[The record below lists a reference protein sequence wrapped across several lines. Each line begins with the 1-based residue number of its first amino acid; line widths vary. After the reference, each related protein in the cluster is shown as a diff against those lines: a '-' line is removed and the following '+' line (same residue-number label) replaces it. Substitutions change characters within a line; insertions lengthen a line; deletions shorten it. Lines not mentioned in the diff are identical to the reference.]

1 MNVQDLVPCEKLR
14 ECPLFSRIS
23 MEDLEPLMGDAVL
36 ERHAAGTVLFHQG
49 DRADRFFVILH
60 GRVVLYVGEEHD
72 APSIAGIIGPGQTF
86 AEAAICGQ
94 GVYPMTAE
102 MLEPTEVVAIP
113 GEPFCR
119 LLEQRFDLVL
129 SMLGEMSLRLRGLLR
144 QITDLKMKTTAQRLA
159 THLLGL
165 TKARTGGAE
174 IRLQYGKKLL
184 ASELG
189 MQPETLSRAFLR
201 LQPLGVRYHKADD
214 VFRIRDV
221 AALREFSE
229 SPKVDS

>member
-1 MNVQDLVPCEKLR
+1 VVVQDLIPCEKLKG
-14 ECPLFSRIS
+14 CPLFSRLS
-23 MEDLEPLMGDAVL
+23 VEDLEPLMGDAVL
-36 ERHAAGTVLFHQG
+36 ERHAAGAVFFRQG
-49 DRADRFFVILH
+49 ERAERFFVILK
-60 GRVVLYVGEEHD
+60 GRVVLYVGDGDTEQ
-72 APSIAGIIGPGQTF
+72 SIAGIVGPGQTF

-102 MLEPTEVVAIP
+102 ALEPTEVVAIP

-144 QITDLKMKTTAQRLA
+144 QIMDLKMKTTAQRLA
-159 THLLGL
+159 AHLLGL
-165 TKARTGGAE
+165 TEAETGRAE

-221 AALREFSE
+221 GALREFSE
-229 SPKVDS
+229 SPKADG

>member
-1 MNVQDLVPCEKLR
+1 VQDPVPSEKLKG
-14 ECPLFSRIS
+14 CPLFYRVSS
-23 MEDLEPLMGDAVL
+23 EDLEPLAGAAVL
-36 ERHAAGTVLFHQG
+36 ERHPAGAVLFHQG
-49 DRADRFFVILH
+49 DPADRFFVIVQ
-60 GRVVLYVGEEHD
+60 GRVVLYVGAED
-72 APSIAGIIGPGQTF
+72 NAPSIAGIIGPGQPF

-102 MLEPTEVVAIP
+102 ALEPTELVAIP
-113 GEPFCR
+113 GKPFCR
-119 LLEQRFDLVL
+119 LLEHRFDLVL
-129 SMLGEMSLRLRGLLR
+129 SMLGAMSLQLRGLLH

-159 THLLGL
+159 AHFLAL
-165 TKARTGGAE
+165 TKARTGAAE

-201 LQPLGVRYHKADD
+201 LKPLGVRYHKADD

-221 AALREFSE
+221 AALRAFSE
-229 SPKVDS
+229 SPNADG